1 MKKINLPPNP
11 LRKAVTAPQPSRN
24 KFGTGSK
31 GGVKVQ
37 KSKLMR

>member
-1 MKKINLPPNP
+1 MVLNEESRPPNP
-11 LRKAVTAPQPSRN
+11 LKEGGPQPP
-24 KFGTGSK
+24 K